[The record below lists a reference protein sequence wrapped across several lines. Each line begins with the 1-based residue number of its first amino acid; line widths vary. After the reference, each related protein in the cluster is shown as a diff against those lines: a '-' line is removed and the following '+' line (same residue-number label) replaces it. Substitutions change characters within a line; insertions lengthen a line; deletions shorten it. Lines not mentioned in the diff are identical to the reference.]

1 MPTTPWDGTLRLV
14 NTPTLRDPPVRGR
27 PGRSRTVAFTRRIP
41 SLPTGEYTHIME
53 DNSLRMTL
61 PRSNQPS
68 RAAGF
73 TLIELLVV
81 IAIIGILA
89 AILLPALARAR
100 EAARRASCQNNL
112 KQMGLVFKMYA
123 NESGGLFPRIHG
135 DQPWG
140 AALPAGCTSGN
151 IRASLAPQIAAIFPE
166 YLSDLSVLI
175 CPSDP
180 ESGNGNPL
188 GLIDNQPGQTC
199 PYQGLPSRPDCSYLY
214 YSFLIDKVSEADPVF
229 DVAMFGFPSALV
241 SAQMA
246 YLMACLSHMPPNFN
260 GVLGDQDP
268 DNDIL
273 LDLDLNDAAVHGM
286 FAAMATPPGVTLGNG
301 GGTALYRIRE
311 GVERFVITDINN
323 PAASAI
329 AQSTM
334 PIMWDV
340 VSATTTASAQFN
352 HIPGGANTLYMDG
365 HVAFN
370 RYPDEFPASQSFAM
384 LGSLFSLGE

>member
-1 MPTTPWDGTLRLV
+1 MRTTSP
-14 NTPTLRDPPVRGR
+14 
-27 PGRSRTVAFTRRIP
+27 RTNPAR
-41 SLPTGEYTHIME
+41 
-53 DNSLRMTL
+53 
-61 PRSNQPS
+61 

-166 YLSDLSVLI
+166 YLSDLNVLI

-180 ESGNGNPL
+180 EGSSGNPL
-188 GLIDNQPGQTC
+188 ALIDHLPGQTC
-199 PYQGLPSRPDCSYLY
+199 LYQGLPSKPDCSYLY
-214 YSFLIDKVSEADPVF
+214 YSFLIDKVSETDPAF

-241 SAQMA
+241 SAQLA
-246 YLMACLSHMPPNFN
+246 YLMACLSHLPPTFN
-260 GVLGDQDP
+260 GVLGDRDP
-268 DNDIL
+268 GNDVL
-273 LDLDLNDAAVHGM
+273 LDLDINNAAVHGM
-286 FAAMATPPGVTLGNG
+286 FAAMAMPPGASLGNG
-301 GGTALYRIRE
+301 GGATLYRIRE
-311 GVERFVITDINN
+311 GGERFVITDINN
-323 PAASAI
+323 PAASAT

-370 RYPDEFPASQSFAM
+370 RYPGEFPASRSFAV
-384 LGSLFSLGE
+384 LGALFSLGE